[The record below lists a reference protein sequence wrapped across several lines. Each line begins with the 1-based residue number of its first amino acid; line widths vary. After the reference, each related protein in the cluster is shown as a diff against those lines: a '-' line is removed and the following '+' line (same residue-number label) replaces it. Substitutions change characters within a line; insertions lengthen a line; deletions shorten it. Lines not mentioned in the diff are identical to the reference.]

1 MTQVPRRWSSLVAL
15 ALSLLAILCVSRSAP
30 AQSTP
35 ATSASAATT
44 TSAASSTSPSAHA
57 SASLVAQ
64 ASASPAAR
72 ASASA
77 SADALAPEAASA
89 PEPPSASAPAP
100 EPATASA
107 SERAPEPEPSASA
120 AAHPSHAASAT
131 APAPSGSAAAAAT
144 SAEVRLHEHP
154 IFTLSVSRVDQRA
167 SERATAA
174 SRALES
180 VVDDP
185 GKATAHVE
193 ESPGNAVVFVGNT
206 PIVSLG
212 DADAEAAGGDV
223 SLHVYAAS
231 VRSKIDDAL
240 RAERTRTAI
249 AEHVFSFSLLV
260 FSALLAFLLVRRV
273 GEISG
278 RLRMWVK
285 SNPDHIP
292 ALKLG
297 TIEVVRPAAVRGA
310 VSVGLALA
318 HRIAQFTIVY
328 SWLIF
333 ALSRFEAT
341 RDYTDRLAGFVLV
354 PLSALIGRLGS
365 SLPLFVVAAIAAL
378 ALGVA
383 VRFVGLFFGS
393 VARGETHVAWLPRDL
408 AGPTSVL
415 VRAGMVLASIVLAA
429 PLITGT
435 DDGALSRAGVVAL
448 VALGLACTPV
458 LACAAAGVPAVYGR
472 HLRPGDFVEA
482 GGRAGIVRDV
492 TLLELVLEDAVGCEV
507 RVPQLLGLWHPM
519 RVLGSAP
526 LASIE
531 IVVDPSERPAKVEET
546 LVGAALAT
554 CDRARVDLVSI
565 DADGA
570 CWRVSAVPKYGNG
583 VAAVGD
589 AMALAIAERGIALG
603 RRRSK

>member
-1 MTQVPRRWSSLVAL
+1 VTQAQRWRHLVAL
-15 ALSLLAILCVSRSAP
+15 LIIAVWTVVGASASALGEPSP
-30 AQSTP
+30 
-35 ATSASAATT
+35 SASAA
-44 TSAASSTSPSAHA
+44 SVAAST
-57 SASLVAQ
+57 
-64 ASASPAAR
+64 
-72 ASASA
+72 
-77 SADALAPEAASA
+77 LAPEAAAPPAESASA
-89 PEPPSASAPAP
+89 PESAPAPAPESAPAPTPAPTPTPAPALTPAPARATASAPAP
-100 EPATASA
+100 S
-107 SERAPEPEPSASA
+107 SSA
-120 AAHPSHAASAT
+120 AVPAS
-131 APAPSGSAAAAAT
+131 SD
-144 SAEVRLHEHP
+144 VRLHEHP
-154 IFTLSVSRVDQRA
+154 VFSLRVPRVDQSAADRA
-167 SERATAA
+167 RAA

-180 VVDDP
+180 VLDDP
-185 GKATAHVE
+185 EKATSRVE
-193 ESPGNAVVFVGNT
+193 ESPGNAVIFVGKI

-212 DADAEAAGGDV
+212 DGDADAAGGDV

-231 VRSKIDDAL
+231 VASKIDDAL
-240 RAERTRTAI
+240 RAERTRSAI

-273 GEISG
+273 GDISG
-278 RLRMWVK
+278 RARMWVK
-285 SNPDHIP
+285 AHPDAIP

-297 TIEVVRPAAVRGA
+297 TIEVVRPVAVRGA
-310 VSVGLALA
+310 VAIGLALA
-318 HRIAQFTIVY
+318 HRIAQFTIAY

-354 PLSALIGRLGS
+354 PLSALIGRVGS
-365 SLPLFVVAAIAAL
+365 ALPLFVVAAIAAV

-383 VRFVGLFFGS
+383 VRFVGLFFGGL
-393 VARGETHVAWLPRDL
+393 ARGETHVAWLPRDL

-415 VRAGMVLASIVLAA
+415 VRSGMVLASIVLAA

-472 HLRPGDFVEA
+472 HLRVGDFVEA

-507 RVPQLLGLWHPM
+507 RVPQLLGLWNPM

-526 LASIE
+526 MASIE
-531 IVVDPSERPAKVEET
+531 VVVDASARPALVEEA
-546 LVGAALAT
+546 LVGATLAT
-554 CDRARVDLVSI
+554 CERARVDLVSL

-570 CWRVSAVPKYGNG
+570 CWRVSAVPKNGTG
-583 VAAVGD
+583 VATVGD
-589 AMALAIAERGIALG
+589 AVALAMAERGIALG
-603 RRRSK
+603 RRRTK

>member
-1 MTQVPRRWSSLVAL
+1 MTQAQRRWHRLVAVFLSVWAIL
-15 ALSLLAILCVSRSAP
+15 ALTASAR
-30 AQSTP
+30 AQAVPPT
-35 ATSASAATT
+35 ASAA
-44 TSAASSTSPSAHA
+44 AP
-57 SASLVAQ
+57 Q
-64 ASASPAAR
+64 ASASGH
-72 ASASA
+72 
-77 SADALAPEAASA
+77 AL
-89 PEPPSASAPAP
+89 
-100 EPATASA
+100 ATASA
-107 SERAPEPEPSASA
+107 SGHALATASPSAVPPDPASTASLPPASESASESAPEPEHAPEPTPERTPASGHAPALA
-120 AAHPSHAASAT
+120 AASDHASS
-131 APAPSGSAAAAAT
+131 APAPSSSAAAAA
-144 SAEVRLHEHP
+144 SSDVRLHEHA
-154 IFTLSVSRVDQRA
+154 IFTLHVPRVDQSASDRA
-167 SERATAA
+167 RAA

-180 VVDDP
+180 VLDDP
-185 GKATAHVE
+185 EKATAHVE
-193 ESPGNAVVFVGNT
+193 EGPSNAVIFVGKT

-212 DADAEAAGGDV
+212 DADADAAGGDV

-231 VRSKIDDAL
+231 LASKIDDAL
-240 RAERTRTAI
+240 RAERTRSAI

-260 FSALLAFLLVRRV
+260 FSGLLAFLLVRRV
-273 GEISG
+273 GDISG
-278 RLRMWVK
+278 RARMWVK
-285 SNPDHIP
+285 ANPDHIP

-297 TIEVVRPAAVRGA
+297 TIEVVRPVAVRGA
-310 VSVGLALA
+310 VSIGLALA

-354 PLSALIGRLGS
+354 PLSALIGRIGS
-365 SLPLFVVAAIAAL
+365 SLPLLVVAAIAAV

-383 VRFVGLFFGS
+383 VRFVGLFFGGL
-393 VARGETHVAWLPRDL
+393 ARGETHVTWLPRDL

-435 DDGALSRAGVVAL
+435 DDGSLSRAGVVAL

-482 GGRAGIVRDV
+482 GGRSGIVRDV

-507 RVPQLLGLWHPM
+507 RVPQLLGLWNPM

-531 IVVDPSERPAKVEET
+531 IIVDAAERPAKVEEA

-554 CDRARVDLVSI
+554 CDRARVDLISI
-565 DADGA
+565 DLDGA
-570 CWRVSAVPKYGNG
+570 CWRISAVPKYGNG

-589 AMALAIAERGIALG
+589 AVALAMAERGIALG
-603 RRRSK
+603 RRSTK